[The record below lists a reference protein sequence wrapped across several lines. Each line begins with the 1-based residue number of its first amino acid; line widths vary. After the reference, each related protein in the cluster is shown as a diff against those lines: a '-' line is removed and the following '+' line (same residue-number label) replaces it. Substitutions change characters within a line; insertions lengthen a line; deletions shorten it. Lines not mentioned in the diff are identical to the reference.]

1 MRPNEPQPEVPAS
14 RPPVTGGAGPAP
26 RQVSAGKPSGDRPS
40 RSRPSGDRPSGNRSS
55 QDPPPEK
62 YEQELSRSLKVVGNM
77 AIVVAAITP
86 ASSAFVIAAVVFAIS
101 GSGAALAFAV
111 AAVLGIAM
119 AFCWAELGAAYPLAG
134 GDYSFIARTL
144 GRASGFVSLVL
155 TGPVQAILI
164 PAVIAL
170 GMAEYLETVFSA
182 DANVIGAV
190 VIAVSTVIAVFGI
203 KFSALATGVLL
214 LLELAAVA
222 LVTVLGFVNAERPIT
237 ELFNPQLFDADGT
250 ATSLTAGALIAGVAV
265 ASFAYN
271 GFQGAILF
279 SEETQGPARNIA
291 RAVFGALVVAV
302 LAELLPVAAA
312 LLGSPS
318 VAELTTSDSPWQ
330 YFLTSIGGETFN
342 TVISLGIAIAILNGV
357 IALMPYFA
365 RILYSSGRDM
375 VWPAPVSRA
384 LATVHPRY
392 QTPWIATLIIG
403 AAGTALIL
411 VADVVTLTTWVGA
424 TVAIEYSLVATA
436 AVVSRIRRRD
446 LERPYRMPWWPL
458 PPLVGLAISL
468 LVLSEQTGRDLFI
481 ATAIVGGALLYYA
494 FYLRPRAAT
503 HMLTLAPPDAGTDT
517 GTGTEVGTDTGTG
530 TDGGTDT
537 GSGTGTDAGGAPA
550 SAPARSS
557 EPGERP

>member
-1 MRPNEPQPEVPAS
+1 MRPIEPQPEVPAGG
-14 RPPVTGGAGPAP
+14 PPVTGGAGGTPRNQENQASGNQASGNQPGGPAPGLRTDKPAPGLRPDEPAP
-26 RQVSAGKPSGDRPS
+26 RKDEPT
-40 RSRPSGDRPSGNRSS
+40 
-55 QDPPPEK
+55 PEK
-62 YEQELSRSLKVVGNM
+62 YEQELSRSLKVLGNM

-111 AAVLGIAM
+111 AALLGIAM

-203 KFSALATGVLL
+203 KFSALATGILL
-214 LLELAAVA
+214 VLELAAVA
-222 LVTVLGFVNAERPIT
+222 LVTVLGFVNAQRPVT
-237 ELFNPQLFDADGT
+237 DLFTPQLFDADGG
-250 ATSLTAGALIAGVAV
+250 SSPLTAGALIAGVAV

-318 VAELTTSDSPWQ
+318 MAELTTSDSPWQ

-384 LATVHPRY
+384 LSAVHPRF

-424 TVAIEYSLVATA
+424 TVAIEYSLVAMA

-481 ATAIVGGALLYYA
+481 ATAIVGGALLYYVC
-494 FYLRPRAAT
+494 YLRPRSGT
-503 HMLTLAPPDAGTDT
+503 HMLTLAPPTGEPAVATDESGAVSRSDTASGTAS
-517 GTGTEVGTDTGTG
+517 
-530 TDGGTDT
+530 
-537 GSGTGTDAGGAPA
+537 GSGSDAASGSGA
-550 SAPARSS
+550 
-557 EPGERP
+557 RP